1 MLFEFDSLK
10 EQKAR
15 IRVIGVGG
23 AGSNAIDRMVDSE
36 LSGVEFIS
44 VNTDAQALDHS
55 KADVKIQIGKAITK
69 GLGAGAKLH
78 VGEAAAEED
87 GQAIAAALDGSDL
100 VFITSG
106 MGGGTGTGAA
116 PVVARIAKEIGALTI
131 GIVTTPFRFEGPPRS
146 KRGKE
151 GVEKLREYVDTLIV
165 IPNQRLLSI
174 VDKSTSM
181 VDAFLEADSVL
192 HQATKGISDLINVH
206 GLINLDYADVKTVM
220 EGMGDAIMGT
230 GVASG
235 QERAVLAAQTA
246 ISSPLLDETNI
257 EGAQGLLINITGG
270 SGMTLAE
277 VDEAA
282 ELIYQEVGDQA
293 NIILGAVIDE
303 DMGDEIRV
311 TVIATGFH
319 HDSALQFDRK
329 ETQPARAYRPTPPI
343 AEAKPNNEIK
353 IDMPLDDF
361 SAPVAAEQLASF
373 EDQAQKE
380 RPAYERQMEQK
391 QDDVIMHFSDDLSV
405 PTYIRRREESM
416 NM

>member
-36 LSGVEFIS
+36 LSGVEFIA

-87 GQAIAAALDGSDL
+87 AQAITAALDGSDL
-100 VFITSG
+100 VFITAG

-116 PVVARIAKEIGALTI
+116 PVVARIAKDIGALTI

-146 KRGKE
+146 KRGKD
-151 GVEKLREYVDTLIV
+151 GVERLREYVDTLIV

-192 HQATKGISDLINVH
+192 HQATRGISDLINVH

-230 GVASG
+230 GIASG
-235 QERAVLAAQTA
+235 EERAVLAAQTA
-246 ISSPLLDETNI
+246 ISSPLLDDTNI
-257 EGAQGLLINITGG
+257 QGAQGLLINITGG
-270 SGMTLAE
+270 PGMTLAE
-277 VDEAA
+277 VDEASN
-282 ELIYQEVGDQA
+282 LIYEEVGDQA

-303 DMGDEIRV
+303 EMGDEIRV

-319 HDSALQFDRK
+319 HDSDMRFDRQ
-329 ETQPARAYRPTPPI
+329 ENQPARAYRPTTPVVEP
-343 AEAKPNNEIK
+343 APRNEIQ
-353 IDMPLDDF
+353 IDMPTPEA
-361 SAPVAAEQLASF
+361 APVHPIAHLESF
-373 EDQAQKE
+373 SDDRDRMEA
-380 RPAYERQMEQK
+380 PAYERQQEQK
-391 QDDVIMHFSDDLSV
+391 KEDVIMHFSDDLSV
-405 PTYIRRREESM
+405 PTYIRRQDGLSL
-416 NM
+416 

>member
-36 LSGVEFIS
+36 LSGVEFIA

-87 GQAIAAALDGSDL
+87 GQAIAASLDGSDL
-100 VFITSG
+100 VFITAG

-131 GIVTTPFRFEGPPRS
+131 GIITTPFRFEGPPRA
-146 KRGKE
+146 KRSKE
-151 GVEKLREYVDTLIV
+151 GVEKLREFVDTLIV

-181 VDAFLEADSVL
+181 IDAFLEADSVL
-192 HQATKGISDLINVH
+192 HQATRGISDLINVH

-230 GVASG
+230 GIASG
-235 QERAVLAAQTA
+235 EERAILAAQTA
-246 ISSPLLDETNI
+246 ISSPLLDDTNI
-257 EGAQGLLINITGG
+257 QGAQGLLINITGG

-277 VDEAA
+277 VDEASN
-282 ELIYQEVGDQA
+282 LIYEEVGDQA

-303 DMGDEIRV
+303 IMGDEIRV
-311 TVIATGFH
+311 TVIATGFN
-319 HDSALQFDRK
+319 HDSDLRFDQN
-329 ETQPARAYRPTPPI
+329 ETQPARAYHPRTPI
-343 AEAKPNNEIK
+343 AQAASTPEIK
-353 IDMPLDDF
+353 IETPIVDFNEPVTAARLD
-361 SAPVAAEQLASF
+361 AANEREHLESPAFQRL
-373 EDQAQKE
+373 EEKTKE
-380 RPAYERQMEQK
+380 
-391 QDDVIMHFSDDLSV
+391 DVIMHFSDDLSV
-405 PTYIRRREESM
+405 PAYIRRHDTM
-416 NM
+416 NL

>member
-36 LSGVEFIS
+36 LSGVEFIA

-55 KADVKIQIGKAITK
+55 KADVKIQIGKTITK

-87 GQAIAAALDGSDL
+87 SQAIAAALDGSDL
-100 VFITSG
+100 VFITAG

-116 PVVARIAKEIGALTI
+116 PVVARISKEIGALTI

-151 GVEKLREYVDTLIV
+151 GVENLRQHLDTLIV

-192 HQATKGISDLINVH
+192 HQATRGISDLINVH

-230 GVASG
+230 GIASG
-235 QERAVLAAQTA
+235 EERAVLAAQTA

-257 EGAQGLLINITGG
+257 HGAQGLLINITGG
-270 SGMTLAE
+270 PSMTLAE
-277 VDEAA
+277 VDEASN
-282 ELIYQEVGDQA
+282 LIFEEVGEQA
-293 NIILGAVIDE
+293 NIILGAVVDE
-303 DMGDEIRV
+303 EMGDELRV

-319 HDSALQFDRK
+319 HESDLMFDKK
-329 ETQPARAYRPTPPI
+329 ETQPARAYRPSMPV
-343 AEAKPNNEIK
+343 AETKPVHEIK
-353 IDMPLDDF
+353 IE
-361 SAPVAAEQLASF
+361 APVTSFIEPMAAPRIETFDDREQL
-373 EDQAQKE
+373 ET
-380 RPAYERQMEQK
+380 PTYERQQK
-391 QDDVIMHFSDDLSV
+391 PEEVIMHFSDDLSV
-405 PTYIRRREESM
+405 PTYIRRQEGF
-416 NM
+416 NL

>member
-36 LSGVEFIS
+36 LSGVEFIA
-44 VNTDAQALDHS
+44 VNTDAQALDIS
-55 KADVKIQIGKAITK
+55 KADVKIQIGKTITK

-87 GQAIAAALDGSDL
+87 AQAIAAALDGSDL
-100 VFITSG
+100 VFVTAG

-116 PVVARIAKEIGALTI
+116 PVVARISKEIGALTI
-131 GIVTTPFRFEGPPRS
+131 GIVTTPFRCEGPQRS

-151 GVEKLREYVDTLIV
+151 GVENLRQYLDTLIV

-174 VDKSTSM
+174 VERTTTM

-192 HQATKGISDLINVH
+192 LQATRGISDLINVP
-206 GLINLDYADVKTVM
+206 GLINLDYADVKTTM

-230 GVASG
+230 GIASG
-235 QERAVLAAQTA
+235 EERAVLAAQTA
-246 ISSPLLDETNI
+246 ISSPLLDDTNI
-257 EGAQGLLINITGG
+257 NGAQGLLINITGG
-270 SGMTLAE
+270 PNMSLFE

-282 ELIYQEVGDQA
+282 NLIFEEVGEQA
-293 NIILGAVIDE
+293 NIIMGAVIDE
-303 DMGDEIRV
+303 TMGEELRV

-319 HDSALQFDRK
+319 HDSDLKFDRK
-329 ETQPARAYRPTPPI
+329 ETQPARAYRP
-343 AEAKPNNEIK
+343 A
-353 IDMPLDDF
+353 
-361 SAPVAAEQLASF
+361 APVAVAKPVEEIVIEAPVQNFAEPKIAPRLESF
-373 EDQAQKE
+373 EDRE
-380 RPAYERQMEQK
+380 RLEVPTYERQQTEAE
-391 QDDVIMHFSDDLSV
+391 DVIMHFSDDLSV
-405 PTYIRRREESM
+405 PTYIRRQEGM
-416 NM
+416 TL

>member
-1 MLFEFDSLK
+1 MLFEFDNLK

-23 AGSNAIDRMVDSE
+23 AGSNAIDRMVDSA
-36 LSGVEFIS
+36 LAGVEFIA
-44 VNTDAQALDHS
+44 VNTDAQALDNS

-69 GLGAGAKLH
+69 GLGAGAKLQ

-87 GQAIAAALDGSDL
+87 AQSIAAALDGSDL
-100 VFITSG
+100 VFITAG

-116 PVVARIAKEIGALTI
+116 PVVARISKEIGALTI
-131 GIVTTPFRFEGPPRS
+131 GIVTTPFRFEGPPRM

-151 GVEKLREYVDTLIV
+151 GVAKLREHLDTLIE
-165 IPNQRLLSI
+165 IPNQRILSI
-174 VDKSTSM
+174 VDKTTSM

-192 HQATKGISDLINVH
+192 HQATRGISDLINVH

-235 QERAVLAAQTA
+235 DERAVLAAQTA
-246 ISSPLLDETNI
+246 ISSPLLDDTNI
-257 EGAQGLLINITGG
+257 QGAQGLLINITGG
-270 SGMTLAE
+270 PNMTLAE
-277 VDEAA
+277 VDEASN
-282 ELIYQEVGDQA
+282 LIFEEVGEQA

-303 DMGDEIRV
+303 DMQEEMRV

-319 HDSALQFDRK
+319 HDSDLRFDNN
-329 ETQPARAYRPTPPI
+329 ETQPARTYRPSMPA
-343 AEAKPNNEIK
+343 AEAKPDN
-353 IDMPLDDF
+353 IDTELEM
-361 SAPVAAEQLASF
+361 PVADLNEPIVATRMDAT
-373 EDQAQKE
+373 DNRE
-380 RPAYERQMEQK
+380 RLEKPAYERKNEEE
-391 QDDVIMHFSDDLSV
+391 DVIMHFSDDLTV
-405 PTYIRRREESM
+405 PAYIRKQNSM

>member
-36 LSGVEFIS
+36 LSGVEFIA
-44 VNTDAQALDHS
+44 VNTDAQALDIS
-55 KADVKIQIGKAITK
+55 KADVKIQIGKTITK

-87 GQAIAAALDGSDL
+87 AQAIASALEGSDL
-100 VFITSG
+100 VFVTAG

-116 PVVARIAKEIGALTI
+116 PVVARISKEIGALTI
-131 GIVTTPFRFEGPPRS
+131 GIVTTPFRCEGPQRS

-151 GVEKLREYVDTLIV
+151 GVENLRQFLDTLIV

-174 VDKSTSM
+174 VERTTSM

-192 HQATKGISDLINVH
+192 LQATRGISDLINVP
-206 GLINLDYADVKTVM
+206 GLINLDYADVKTTM

-230 GVASG
+230 GIASG
-235 QERAVLAAQTA
+235 EERAVLAAQTA
-246 ISSPLLDETNI
+246 ISSPLLDDTNI
-257 EGAQGLLINITGG
+257 HGAQGLLINITGG
-270 SGMTLAE
+270 PDMSLFE

-282 ELIYQEVGDQA
+282 NLIFEEVGEQA
-293 NIILGAVIDE
+293 NIIMGAVIDE
-303 DMGDEIRV
+303 TMGEELRV

-319 HDSALQFDRK
+319 HDSDLKFDRK
-329 ETQPARAYRPTPPI
+329 ETQPARAYRPV
-343 AEAKPNNEIK
+343 
-353 IDMPLDDF
+353 
-361 SAPVAAEQLASF
+361 APVAAAKPVEEIVIEAPVQDFVEPKIAPRLETF
-373 EDQAQKE
+373 EDREKLE
-380 RPAYERQMEQK
+380 VPTYERQQSESE
-391 QDDVIMHFSDDLSV
+391 DVIMHFSDDLSV
-405 PTYIRRREESM
+405 PTYIRRQEGM
-416 NM
+416 TL

>member
-36 LSGVEFIS
+36 LSGVEFIA

-55 KADVKIQIGKAITK
+55 KADVKIQIGKTITK

-87 GQAIAAALDGSDL
+87 AQAIAAALEGSDL
-100 VFITSG
+100 VFVTAG

-116 PVVARIAKEIGALTI
+116 PVVARISKEIGALTI
-131 GIVTTPFRFEGPPRS
+131 GIVTTPFRCEGPQRS

-151 GVEKLREYVDTLIV
+151 GVDNLRQYLDTLIV

-174 VDKSTSM
+174 VERTTSM

-192 HQATKGISDLINVH
+192 LQATRGISDLINVP
-206 GLINLDYADVKTVM
+206 GLINLDYADVKTTM

-235 QERAVLAAQTA
+235 EERAVLAAQTA
-246 ISSPLLDETNI
+246 ISSPLLDDTNI
-257 EGAQGLLINITGG
+257 NGAQGLLINITGG
-270 SGMTLAE
+270 PNMSLFE

-282 ELIYQEVGDQA
+282 NLIFEEVGDQA
-293 NIILGAVIDE
+293 NIIMGAVIDE
-303 DMGDEIRV
+303 TMGDELRV

-319 HDSALQFDRK
+319 HDSDLKFDK
-329 ETQPARAYRPTPPI
+329 NESQPARVYRPPSPM
-343 AEAKPNNEIK
+343 AASKSKDEIV
-353 IDMPLDDF
+353 IE
-361 SAPVAAEQLASF
+361 APVQNFVEPKIAPRLETF
-373 EDQAQKE
+373 EDRETLEVPTYQ
-380 RPAYERQMEQK
+380 RQQSESE
-391 QDDVIMHFSDDLSV
+391 DVIMHFSDDLSV
-405 PTYIRRREESM
+405 PTYIRRQEGM
-416 NM
+416 TL

>member
-36 LSGVEFIS
+36 LSGVEFIA
-44 VNTDAQALDHS
+44 VNTDAQALDIS
-55 KADVKIQIGKAITK
+55 KADVKIQIGKTITK

-87 GQAIAAALDGSDL
+87 AQAIASALEGSDL
-100 VFITSG
+100 VFVTAG

-116 PVVARIAKEIGALTI
+116 PVVARISKEIGALTI
-131 GIVTTPFRFEGPPRS
+131 GIVTTPFRCEGPQRS

-151 GVEKLREYVDTLIV
+151 GVENLRQYLDTLIV

-174 VDKSTSM
+174 VERTTSM

-192 HQATKGISDLINVH
+192 LQATRGISDLINVP
-206 GLINLDYADVKTVM
+206 GLINLDYADVKTTM

-230 GVASG
+230 GIASG
-235 QERAVLAAQTA
+235 EERAVLAAQTA
-246 ISSPLLDETNI
+246 ISSPLLDDTNI
-257 EGAQGLLINITGG
+257 HGAQGLLINITGG
-270 SGMTLAE
+270 PDMSLFE

-282 ELIYQEVGDQA
+282 NLIFEEVGEQA
-293 NIILGAVIDE
+293 NIIMGAVIDE
-303 DMGDEIRV
+303 TMGEELRV

-319 HDSALQFDRK
+319 HDSDLKFDRK
-329 ETQPARAYRPTPPI
+329 ETQPARAYRPTAPM
-343 AEAKPNNEIK
+343 AAAKPVEEIV
-353 IDMPLDDF
+353 IE
-361 SAPVAAEQLASF
+361 APVQNFVEPKIAPRLETL
-373 EDQAQKE
+373 EDREKLE
-380 RPAYERQMEQK
+380 VPTYERQQSEPE
-391 QDDVIMHFSDDLSV
+391 DVIMHFSDDLSV
-405 PTYIRRREESM
+405 PTYIRRQEGM
-416 NM
+416 TL

>member
-36 LSGVEFIS
+36 LSGVEFIA

-87 GQAIAAALDGSDL
+87 AQAIAAALDGSDL
-100 VFITSG
+100 VFITAG

-116 PVVARIAKEIGALTI
+116 PVVARIAKDIGALTI
-131 GIVTTPFRFEGPPRS
+131 GIITTPFRFEGPPRA
-146 KRGKE
+146 KRGRD
-151 GVEKLREYVDTLIV
+151 GVEKLREFVDTLIV

-192 HQATKGISDLINVH
+192 HQATRGISDLINVH

-230 GVASG
+230 GIASG
-235 QERAVLAAQTA
+235 EERAVLAAQTA
-246 ISSPLLDETNI
+246 IASPLLDDTNI
-257 EGAQGLLINITGG
+257 QGAQGLLINITGG
-270 SGMTLAE
+270 PNMTLSE
-277 VDEAA
+277 VDDASN
-282 ELIYQEVGDQA
+282 LIYEEVGDQA

-303 DMGDEIRV
+303 EMGDEIRV

-319 HDSALQFDRK
+319 HDADLRFDHK
-329 ETQPARAYRPTPPI
+329 ESQPARAYRPTPPVPEVRAVREI
-343 AEAKPNNEIK
+343 NIEAPVT
-353 IDMPLDDF
+353 DF
-361 SAPVAAEQLASF
+361 SERVAASTQAPVDSRERLETPAFTRQP
-373 EDQAQKE
+373 DQQEA
-380 RPAYERQMEQK
+380 
-391 QDDVIMHFSDDLSV
+391 DVIMHFSDDLSV
-405 PTYIRRREESM
+405 PTYIRRQEPL

>member
-23 AGSNAIDRMVDSE
+23 AGSNAIDRMVDSA
-36 LSGVEFIS
+36 LSGVEFIA
-44 VNTDAQALDHS
+44 VNTDAQALEHS
-55 KADVKIQIGKAITK
+55 KADVKIQIGKTITK

-87 GQAIAAALDGSDL
+87 AQSISAALDGSDL
-100 VFITSG
+100 VFITAG

-116 PVVARIAKEIGALTI
+116 PVVARISKEIGALTI

-146 KRGKE
+146 KRGRE
-151 GVEKLREYVDTLIV
+151 GVEKLREYLDTLIV

-192 HQATKGISDLINVH
+192 HQATRGISDLINVH

-230 GVASG
+230 GIASG
-235 QERAVLAAQTA
+235 EERAVLAAQTA
-246 ISSPLLDETNI
+246 ISSPLLDDTNI
-257 EGAQGLLINITGG
+257 KGAQGLLINITGG
-270 SGMTLAE
+270 PSMTLAE
-277 VDEAA
+277 VDEASN
-282 ELIYQEVGDQA
+282 LIFDEVGEQA

-303 DMGDEIRV
+303 NMSDEIRV

-319 HDSALQFDRK
+319 QDADMRFDNRD
-329 ETQPARAYRPTPPI
+329 TQAARAYHPTMPS
-343 AEAKPNNEIK
+343 AEAKVPEEIVIDTPIPDFNE
-353 IDMPLDDF
+353 PV
-361 SAPVAAEQLASF
+361 VAARMDSLDNRERMASS
-373 EDQAQKE
+373 
-380 RPAYERQMEQK
+380 AYERLQEDPK
-391 QDDVIMHFSDDLSV
+391 KDVIMHFSDDLSV
-405 PTYIRRREESM
+405 PAYIRRQD
-416 NM
+416 NMKL

>member
-36 LSGVEFIS
+36 LSGVEFIA

-55 KADVKIQIGKAITK
+55 KADVKIQIGKTITK

-87 GQAIAAALDGSDL
+87 AQAIAAALEGSDL
-100 VFITSG
+100 VFVTAG

-116 PVVARIAKEIGALTI
+116 PVVARISKEIGALTI
-131 GIVTTPFRFEGPPRS
+131 GIVTTPFRCEGPQRS

-151 GVEKLREYVDTLIV
+151 GVDNLRQYLDTLIV

-174 VDKSTSM
+174 VERTTSM

-192 HQATKGISDLINVH
+192 LQATRGISDLINVP
-206 GLINLDYADVKTVM
+206 GLINLDYADVKTTM

-235 QERAVLAAQTA
+235 EERAVLAAQTA
-246 ISSPLLDETNI
+246 ISSPLLDDTNI
-257 EGAQGLLINITGG
+257 NGAQGLLINITGG
-270 SGMTLAE
+270 PNMSLFE

-282 ELIYQEVGDQA
+282 NLIFEEVGDQA
-293 NIILGAVIDE
+293 NIIMGAVIDE
-303 DMGDEIRV
+303 TMGDELRV

-319 HDSALQFDRK
+319 HDSDLKFDK
-329 ETQPARAYRPTPPI
+329 NESQPARVYRPTSPM
-343 AEAKPNNEIK
+343 AASKSKDEIV
-353 IDMPLDDF
+353 IE
-361 SAPVAAEQLASF
+361 APVQNFVEPKIAPRLETF
-373 EDQAQKE
+373 EDRETLEVPTYQ
-380 RPAYERQMEQK
+380 RQQSESE
-391 QDDVIMHFSDDLSV
+391 DVIMHFSDDLSV
-405 PTYIRRREESM
+405 PTYIRRQEGM
-416 NM
+416 TL

>member
-36 LSGVEFIS
+36 LSGVEFIA

-87 GQAIAAALDGSDL
+87 AQAVTASLDGSDL
-100 VFITSG
+100 VFITAG

-116 PVVARIAKEIGALTI
+116 PVIARIAKDIGALTI
-131 GIVTTPFRFEGPPRS
+131 GIVTTPFRFEGPPRA
-146 KRGKE
+146 KRGQE
-151 GVEKLREYVDTLIV
+151 GVEKLREHVDTLIV

-230 GVASG
+230 GLASG
-235 QERAVLAAQTA
+235 EERAVLAAQTA

-257 EGAQGLLINITGG
+257 LGAQGLLINITGG
-270 SGMTLAE
+270 PDMTLAE
-277 VDEAA
+277 VDEASN
-282 ELIYQEVGDQA
+282 LIYEEVGDQA

-303 DMGDEIRV
+303 KMGEDIRV

-319 HDSALQFDRK
+319 HDSDLRFDRK
-329 ETQPARAYRPTPPI
+329 ETQPARAYTPTPPI
-343 AEAKPNNEIK
+343 AEAKPSSEIK
-353 IDMPLDDF
+353 IEPQIRDFNEPVPSAHLDRFDDQE
-361 SAPVAAEQLASF
+361 SMEAPAF
-373 EDQAQKE
+373 
-380 RPAYERQMEQK
+380 ERQQEQNESM
-391 QDDVIMHFSDDLSV
+391 IMHFDDDLKV
-405 PTYIRRREESM
+405 PTYIRRQDTM
-416 NM
+416 KL

>member
-100 VFITSG
+100 VFITAG

-151 GVEKLREYVDTLIV
+151 GVEKLREHVDTLII

-230 GVASG
+230 GIASG
-235 QERAVLAAQTA
+235 EERAVLAAQTA

-257 EGAQGLLINITGG
+257 QGAQGLLINITGG
-270 SGMTLAE
+270 PGMTLAE

-303 DMGDEIRV
+303 EMGDEIRV

-319 HDSALQFDRK
+319 HDSELKFDK
-329 ETQPARAYRPTPPI
+329 NESQPARAYRPTPPI
-343 AEAKPNNEIK
+343 AEAKPVHEIK
-353 IDMPLDDF
+353 IESPLDDF
-361 SAPVAAEQLASF
+361 SNPVIAVQSNSTNGQSEL
-373 EDQAQKE
+373 E

-391 QDDVIMHFSDDLSV
+391 QDGVIMHFSDDLSV
-405 PTYIRRREESM
+405 PTYIRRREDTM
-416 NM
+416 KM

>member
-36 LSGVEFIS
+36 LTGVEFIA

-55 KADVKIQIGKAITK
+55 KADVKIQIGKTITK

-87 GQAIAAALDGSDL
+87 AQAIAAALDGSDL
-100 VFITSG
+100 VFITAG

-116 PVVARIAKEIGALTI
+116 PVVARISKEIGALTI
-131 GIVTTPFRFEGPPRS
+131 GIVTTPFRFEGPPRA

-151 GVEKLREYVDTLIV
+151 GVDNLRQYLDTLIV

-192 HQATKGISDLINVH
+192 HQATRGISDLINVH

-220 EGMGDAIMGT
+220 EGMGDANMGT

-235 QERAVLAAQTA
+235 EERAVLAAQTA
-246 ISSPLLDETNI
+246 ISSPLLDDTNI
-257 EGAQGLLINITGG
+257 HGAQGLLINITGG
-270 SGMTLAE
+270 PSMTLAE
-277 VDEAA
+277 VDEASN
-282 ELIYQEVGDQA
+282 LIFEEVGEQA
-293 NIILGAVIDE
+293 NIILGAVVDE
-303 DMGDEIRV
+303 NMGDELRV

-319 HDSALQFDRK
+319 HDSDLKFDHK
-329 ETQPARAYRPTPPI
+329 ETQPARVYRPNPPM
-343 AEAKPNNEIK
+343 AEAKRNDEI
-353 IDMPLDDF
+353 IIE
-361 SAPVAAEQLASF
+361 APVQGFAEPKIAPRLDASKDREQLEVPS
-373 EDQAQKE
+373 
-380 RPAYERQMEQK
+380 YERQQAPE
-391 QDDVIMHFSDDLSV
+391 VIMHFSDDLSV
-405 PTYIRRREESM
+405 PTYIRRQEGLTL
-416 NM
+416 

>member
-36 LSGVEFIS
+36 LSGVEFIA

-87 GQAIAAALDGSDL
+87 AQAIAAALDGSDL
-100 VFITSG
+100 VFITAG

-116 PVVARIAKEIGALTI
+116 PVVARISKDIGALTI
-131 GIVTTPFRFEGPPRS
+131 GIITTPFRFEGPPRA
-146 KRGKE
+146 KRGQE
-151 GVEKLREYVDTLIV
+151 GLDKLREFVDTLIV

-192 HQATKGISDLINVH
+192 HQATRGISDLINVH

-230 GVASG
+230 GIASG
-235 QERAVLAAQTA
+235 EERAVLAAQTA
-246 ISSPLLDETNI
+246 ISSPLLDDTNI

-270 SGMTLAE
+270 PGMTLAD
-277 VDEAA
+277 VDEASN
-282 ELIYQEVGDQA
+282 LIYEEVGEQA

-319 HDSALQFDRK
+319 HESDLRFDQN
-329 ETQPARAYRPTPPI
+329 ESQPARAYRPKMPI
-343 AEAKPNNEIK
+343 AEAVTRAQIK
-353 IDMPLDDF
+353 ID
-361 SAPVAAEQLASF
+361 APVIDFNEPVVAARLDSAESH
-373 EDQAQKE
+373 EDLE
-380 RPAYERQMEQK
+380 SPAFQRLEEQK
-391 QDDVIMHFSDDLSV
+391 QEDVIMHFSDDLNV
-405 PTYIRRREESM
+405 PTYVRRNDTL

>member
-36 LSGVEFIS
+36 LSGVEFIA
-44 VNTDAQALDHS
+44 VNTDAQALDIS
-55 KADVKIQIGKAITK
+55 KADVKIQIGKTITK

-87 GQAIAAALDGSDL
+87 AQAIASALEGSDL
-100 VFITSG
+100 VFVTAG

-116 PVVARIAKEIGALTI
+116 PVVARISKEIGALTI
-131 GIVTTPFRFEGPPRS
+131 GIVTTPFRCEGPQRS

-151 GVEKLREYVDTLIV
+151 GVENLRQFLDTLIV

-174 VDKSTSM
+174 VERTTSM

-192 HQATKGISDLINVH
+192 LQATRGISDLINVP
-206 GLINLDYADVKTVM
+206 GLINLDYADVKTTM

-230 GVASG
+230 GIASG
-235 QERAVLAAQTA
+235 EERAVLTAQTA
-246 ISSPLLDETNI
+246 ISSPLLDDTNI
-257 EGAQGLLINITGG
+257 HGAQGLLINITGG
-270 SGMTLAE
+270 PDMSLFE

-282 ELIYQEVGDQA
+282 NLIFEEVGEQA
-293 NIILGAVIDE
+293 NIIMGAVIDE
-303 DMGDEIRV
+303 TMGEELRV

-319 HDSALQFDRK
+319 HDSDLKFDRK
-329 ETQPARAYRPTPPI
+329 ETQPARAYRPV
-343 AEAKPNNEIK
+343 
-353 IDMPLDDF
+353 
-361 SAPVAAEQLASF
+361 APVAAAKPVEEIVIEAPVQDFVEPKIAPRLETF
-373 EDQAQKE
+373 EDREKLE
-380 RPAYERQMEQK
+380 VPTYERQQSESE
-391 QDDVIMHFSDDLSV
+391 DVIMHFSDDLSV
-405 PTYIRRREESM
+405 PTYIRRQEGM
-416 NM
+416 TL

>member
-36 LSGVEFIS
+36 LSGVEFIA

-87 GQAIAAALDGSDL
+87 AQAITAALDGSDL
-100 VFITSG
+100 VFITAG

-116 PVVARIAKEIGALTI
+116 PVVARIAKDIGALTI
-131 GIVTTPFRFEGPPRS
+131 GIVTTPFRFEGPPRA
-146 KRGKE
+146 KRGKD
-151 GVEKLREYVDTLIV
+151 GVEKLREHVDTLIV

-192 HQATKGISDLINVH
+192 HQATRGISDLINVH

-230 GVASG
+230 GIATG
-235 QERAVLAAQTA
+235 EERAILAAQTA
-246 ISSPLLDETNI
+246 ISSPLLYDTNI
-257 EGAQGLLINITGG
+257 QGAQGLLINITGG
-270 SGMTLAE
+270 PGMTLAE

-282 ELIYQEVGDQA
+282 ELIYEEVGDQA

-303 DMGDEIRV
+303 EMGDEIRV

-319 HDSALQFDRK
+319 HDSDMVFERDQV
-329 ETQPARAYRPTPPI
+329 PARHVRPAPPMP
-343 AEAKPNNEIK
+343 EASPRHEIQ
-353 IDMPLDDF
+353 IDMP
-361 SAPVAAEQLASF
+361 AEQVTPAQPMAHF
-373 EDQAQKE
+373 ESSTFE
-380 RPAYERQMEQK
+380 RERLEAPAYERK
-391 QDDVIMHFSDDLSV
+391 QEKKEDVIMHFSDDLSV
-405 PTYIRRREESM
+405 PTYIRRQDGLSL
-416 NM
+416 

>member
-36 LSGVEFIS
+36 LSGVEFIA
-44 VNTDAQALDHS
+44 VNTDAQALDNS
-55 KADVKIQIGKAITK
+55 KADVKIQIGKTITK

-87 GQAIAAALDGSDL
+87 AQAIAAALDGSDL
-100 VFITSG
+100 VFVTAG

-116 PVVARIAKEIGALTI
+116 PVVARISKEIGALTI
-131 GIVTTPFRFEGPPRS
+131 GIVTTPFRCEGPQRS

-151 GVEKLREYVDTLIV
+151 GVENLRQYLDTLIV

-174 VDKSTSM
+174 VERTTSM

-192 HQATKGISDLINVH
+192 LQATRGISDLINVP
-206 GLINLDYADVKTVM
+206 GLINLDYADVKTTM

-230 GVASG
+230 GIASG
-235 QERAVLAAQTA
+235 EERAVLAAQTA
-246 ISSPLLDETNI
+246 ISSPLLDDTNI
-257 EGAQGLLINITGG
+257 NGAQGLLINITGG
-270 SGMTLAE
+270 PNMSLFE

-282 ELIYQEVGDQA
+282 NLIFEEVGEQA
-293 NIILGAVIDE
+293 NIIMGAVIDE
-303 DMGDEIRV
+303 TMGEELRV

-319 HDSALQFDRK
+319 HDSDLKFDHK
-329 ETQPARAYRPTPPI
+329 ETQPARVYRPAAPM
-343 AEAKPNNEIK
+343 AASKPVEEIV
-353 IDMPLDDF
+353 IE
-361 SAPVAAEQLASF
+361 APVQDFVEPKIAPRLETF
-373 EDQAQKE
+373 EDRKKLE
-380 RPAYERQMEQK
+380 VPTYERQQSEPE
-391 QDDVIMHFSDDLSV
+391 DVIMHFSDDLSV
-405 PTYIRRREESM
+405 PTYIRRQEGM
-416 NM
+416 TL

>member
-36 LSGVEFIS
+36 LSGVEFIA
-44 VNTDAQALDHS
+44 VNTDAQALEHS

-87 GQAIAAALDGSDL
+87 AQAVTAALDGSDL
-100 VFITSG
+100 VFITAG

-116 PVVARIAKEIGALTI
+116 PVVARIAKDIGALTI
-131 GIVTTPFRFEGPPRS
+131 GIITTPFRFEGPPRA
-146 KRGKE
+146 KRGQE
-151 GVEKLREYVDTLIV
+151 GVDKLREHVDTLII

-181 VDAFLEADSVL
+181 VDAFLEADSIL
-192 HQATKGISDLINVH
+192 HQATRGISDLINVH

-230 GVASG
+230 GIASG
-235 QERAVLAAQTA
+235 EERAVLAAQTA

-257 EGAQGLLINITGG
+257 LGAQGLLINITGG
-270 SGMTLAE
+270 PNMTLSE
-277 VDEAA
+277 VDEASN
-282 ELIYQEVGDQA
+282 LIYEEVGDQA

-303 DMGDEIRV
+303 NMGDEIRV

-319 HDSALQFDRK
+319 HDNDLRFDSK
-329 ETQPARAYRPTPPI
+329 ENQPARAYSPTQPI
-343 AEAKPNNEIK
+343 AEATNRNEIK
-353 IDMPLDDF
+353 IEPEIRDYNNP
-361 SAPVAAEQLASF
+361 APTVEV
-373 EDQAQKE
+373 DQFDEHE
-380 RPAYERQMEQK
+380 RMETPAFERQQERK
-391 QDDVIMHFSDDLSV
+391 EGGVIMHFSDDLKV
-405 PTYIRRREESM
+405 PTYIRRQDPM
-416 NM
+416 NL

>member
-36 LSGVEFIS
+36 LSGVEFIA

-55 KADVKIQIGKAITK
+55 KADVKIQIGKTITK

-87 GQAIAAALDGSDL
+87 AQSIASALEGSDL
-100 VFITSG
+100 VFVTAG

-116 PVVARIAKEIGALTI
+116 PIVARISKEIGALTI
-131 GIVTTPFRFEGPPRS
+131 GIVTTPFRCEGPQRS

-151 GVEKLREYVDTLIV
+151 GVENLRQYLDTLIV

-174 VDKSTSM
+174 VERTTTM

-192 HQATKGISDLINVH
+192 LQATRGISDLINVP
-206 GLINLDYADVKTVM
+206 GLINLDYADVKTTM

-230 GVASG
+230 GIATG
-235 QERAVLAAQTA
+235 EERAVLAAQTA
-246 ISSPLLDETNI
+246 ISSPLLDDTNI
-257 EGAQGLLINITGG
+257 HGAQGLLINITGG
-270 SGMTLAE
+270 SNMSLFE

-282 ELIYQEVGDQA
+282 NLIFEEVGEQA
-293 NIILGAVIDE
+293 NIIMGAVIDE
-303 DMGDEIRV
+303 TMGEELRV

-319 HDSALQFDRK
+319 HDSDLKFDRK
-329 ETQPARAYRPTPPI
+329 ETQPARAYRP
-343 AEAKPNNEIK
+343 A
-353 IDMPLDDF
+353 
-361 SAPVAAEQLASF
+361 APVAAAKPVEEIVITPPVQEFDEPKIAPRLETF
-373 EDQAQKE
+373 EDREKLE
-380 RPAYERQMEQK
+380 VPTYERQQSETE
-391 QDDVIMHFSDDLSV
+391 DVIMHFSDDLSV
-405 PTYIRRREESM
+405 PTYIRRQEGM
-416 NM
+416 TL

>member
-36 LSGVEFIS
+36 LSGVEFIA
-44 VNTDAQALDHS
+44 VNTDAQALDNS
-55 KADVKIQIGKAITK
+55 KANVKIQIGKTITK

-87 GQAIAAALDGSDL
+87 AQAIASALEGSDL
-100 VFITSG
+100 VFVTAG

-116 PVVARIAKEIGALTI
+116 PVVSRISKEIGALTI
-131 GIVTTPFRFEGPPRS
+131 GIVTTPFRCEGPQRS

-151 GVEKLREYVDTLIV
+151 GVENLRQYLDTLIV

-174 VDKSTSM
+174 VERTTSM

-192 HQATKGISDLINVH
+192 LQATRGISDLINVP
-206 GLINLDYADVKTVM
+206 GLINLDYADVKTTM

-230 GVASG
+230 GIASG
-235 QERAVLAAQTA
+235 EERAVLAAQTA
-246 ISSPLLDETNI
+246 ISSPLLDDTNI
-257 EGAQGLLINITGG
+257 HGAQGLLINITGG
-270 SGMTLAE
+270 PNMSLFE

-282 ELIYQEVGDQA
+282 NLIFEEVGEQA
-293 NIILGAVIDE
+293 NIIMGAVIDE
-303 DMGDEIRV
+303 NMGEELRV

-319 HDSALQFDRK
+319 HDSDLKFDRK
-329 ETQPARAYRPTPPI
+329 ETQPARVYRPT
-343 AEAKPNNEIK
+343 
-353 IDMPLDDF
+353 
-361 SAPVAAEQLASF
+361 APVAASKPVEEIIIEAPVQEFVEPKIAPRLETF
-373 EDQAQKE
+373 EDREKLE
-380 RPAYERQMEQK
+380 VPTYERQQSEPE
-391 QDDVIMHFSDDLSV
+391 DVIMHFSDDLSV
-405 PTYIRRREESM
+405 PTYIRRQEGM
-416 NM
+416 TL

>member
-36 LSGVEFIS
+36 LSGVEFIA
-44 VNTDAQALDHS
+44 VNTDAQALDIS
-55 KADVKIQIGKAITK
+55 KADVKIQIGKTITK

-87 GQAIAAALDGSDL
+87 AQAIASALEGSDL
-100 VFITSG
+100 VFVTAG

-116 PVVARIAKEIGALTI
+116 PVVARISKEIGALTI
-131 GIVTTPFRFEGPPRS
+131 GIVTTPFRCEGPQRS

-151 GVEKLREYVDTLIV
+151 GVENLRQFLDTLIV

-174 VDKSTSM
+174 VERTTSM

-192 HQATKGISDLINVH
+192 LQATRGISDLINVP
-206 GLINLDYADVKTVM
+206 GLINLDYADVKTTM

-230 GVASG
+230 GLASG
-235 QERAVLAAQTA
+235 EDRAVLAAQTA
-246 ISSPLLDETNI
+246 ISSPLLDDTNI
-257 EGAQGLLINITGG
+257 HGAQGLLINITGG
-270 SGMTLAE
+270 PDMSLFE

-282 ELIYQEVGDQA
+282 NLIFEEVGEQA
-293 NIILGAVIDE
+293 NIIMGAVIDE
-303 DMGDEIRV
+303 TMGEELRV

-319 HDSALQFDRK
+319 HDSDLKFDRK
-329 ETQPARAYRPTPPI
+329 ETQPARAYRPV
-343 AEAKPNNEIK
+343 
-353 IDMPLDDF
+353 
-361 SAPVAAEQLASF
+361 APVAAAKPVEEIVIEAPVQDFVEPKIAPRLETF
-373 EDQAQKE
+373 EDREKLE
-380 RPAYERQMEQK
+380 VPTYERQQSESE
-391 QDDVIMHFSDDLSV
+391 DVIMHFSDDLSV
-405 PTYIRRREESM
+405 PTYIRRQEGM
-416 NM
+416 TL

>member
-55 KADVKIQIGKAITK
+55 KADVKIQIGKTITK

-87 GQAIAAALDGSDL
+87 AQAIAAALDGSDL
-100 VFITSG
+100 VFITAG

-116 PVVARIAKEIGALTI
+116 PVVARISKEIGALTI
-131 GIVTTPFRFEGPPRS
+131 GIVTTPFRFEGPPRA

-151 GVEKLREYVDTLIV
+151 GVENLRQHLDTLIV

-192 HQATKGISDLINVH
+192 HQATRGISDLINVH

-230 GVASG
+230 GIASG
-235 QERAVLAAQTA
+235 EERAVLAAQTA
-246 ISSPLLDETNI
+246 ISSPLLDDTNI
-257 EGAQGLLINITGG
+257 QGAQGLLINITGG
-270 SGMTLAE
+270 PSMTLAE
-277 VDEAA
+277 VDEASN
-282 ELIYQEVGDQA
+282 LIFEEVGEQA
-293 NIILGAVIDE
+293 NIILGAVVDE
-303 DMGDEIRV
+303 DMGEELRV

-319 HDSALQFDRK
+319 HDSDLVFDRK
-329 ETQPARAYRPTPPI
+329 ENQPARAYRPTASI
-343 AEAKPNNEIK
+343 IESKPVNEIK
-353 IDMPLDDF
+353 IE
-361 SAPVAAEQLASF
+361 APVNDFVEPHVASRLDSFDDREQL
-373 EDQAQKE
+373 ET
-380 RPAYERQMEQK
+380 PTYERQQK
-391 QDDVIMHFSDDLSV
+391 AEDVIMHFSDDLSV
-405 PTYIRRREESM
+405 PTYIRRQEDGM
-416 NM
+416 KL

>member
-36 LSGVEFIS
+36 LTGVEFIA

-55 KADVKIQIGKAITK
+55 KADVKIQIGKTITK

-87 GQAIAAALDGSDL
+87 AQAIAAALDGSDL
-100 VFITSG
+100 VFITAG

-116 PVVARIAKEIGALTI
+116 PVVARISKEIGALTI
-131 GIVTTPFRFEGPPRS
+131 GIVTTPFRFEGPPRA

-151 GVEKLREYVDTLIV
+151 GVDNLRQFLDTLIV

-174 VDKSTSM
+174 VDRSTSM

-192 HQATKGISDLINVH
+192 HQATRGISDLINVH

-230 GVASG
+230 GIASG
-235 QERAVLAAQTA
+235 EERAVLAAQTA
-246 ISSPLLDETNI
+246 ISSPLLDDTNI
-257 EGAQGLLINITGG
+257 RGAQGLLINITGG
-270 SGMTLAE
+270 SSMTLAE
-277 VDEAA
+277 VDEASN
-282 ELIYQEVGDQA
+282 LIFEEVGDQA
-293 NIILGAVIDE
+293 NIILGAVVDE
-303 DMGDEIRV
+303 EMGDELRV

-319 HDSALQFDRK
+319 HDSDLVFDKK
-329 ETQPARAYRPTPPI
+329 ENQPARVQRPTTPV
-343 AEAKPNNEIK
+343 AEATPVHEIN
-353 IDMPLDDF
+353 IETPVTEFVEPPVTPRVDTFDDRQRLETPTF
-361 SAPVAAEQLASF
+361 
-373 EDQAQKE
+373 
-380 RPAYERQMEQK
+380 ERQK
-391 QDDVIMHFSDDLSV
+391 TDDVIMHFSDDLTV
-405 PTYIRRREESM
+405 PTYIRRQEEGFKL
-416 NM
+416 